1 MRLTYGSAK
10 VVVLKRML
18 VLAGFLSIGA
28 FLRAQEASLKGR
40 DAPFEVVTPQGTFSA
55 QRVQTQFA
63 LHFYLRWNGKLVL
76 DEDNDSE
83 VSVVSD
89 SGAGRNRLMLL
100 AFGSQGEDCPAFYRV
115 LDFASP
121 EPSLS
126 KEFGNCSDEPLVH
139 ARPHSLRVIFGKFR
153 YARQA
158 SWTYTQGSHGAGT
171 LVKRP

>member
-1 MRLTYGSAK
+1 
-10 VVVLKRML
+10 ML
-18 VLAGFLSIGA
+18 ILVGLLSIGA
-28 FLRAQEASLKGR
+28 FLRAQETGLKGKE
-40 DAPFEVVTPQGTFSA
+40 APFEVVTPRGTFA
-55 QRVQTQFA
+55 VEREQAEHT
-63 LHFYLRWNGKLVL
+63 LHFYLRWNGKVLL

-100 AFGSQGEDCPAFYRV
+100 VFGSQGEGCPAFYRV
-115 LDFASP
+115 LDFAGP

-139 ARPHSLRVIFGKFR
+139 AGPHSLRVIFGKFR
-153 YARQA
+153 DARQA

-171 LVKRP
+171 LVKGR